1 MPELPL
7 VNEMGDEAVFIRLWL
22 ELPLTKD
29 VGDDTVFTGLLLKS
43 PPAKD
48 AGDELLFTPELELA
62 VLTGD
67 ELALTKSDDLFDHSF
82 IIIAPLSFYHLVKP
96 IFVTIWIF

>member
-1 MPELPL
+1 MRRFSL
-7 VNEMGDEAVFIRLWL
+7 GS
-22 ELPLTKD
+22 
-29 VGDDTVFTGLLLKS
+29 GLLKS

-48 AGDELLFTPELELA
+48 AGDELLFMTELELVA
-62 VLTGD
+62 LTAD

-82 IIIAPLSFYHLVKP
+82 IIAPLSFYHLVKP